1 MGFKKVAKKVSE
13 ARIANT
19 EKIDDLK
26 VNGSNVILKGVEIKF
41 WSYRKV
47 SSNSQYEPKFCI
59 TVKLSDKHVKLM
71 EAAKEAAIMWYCN
84 ENGIDQAD
92 IPEFSDSIYTGKDG
106 EVTYT
111 FRSSKDFREL
121 TEVDGEPCDPELK
134 IGKGSIA
141 NIAIRASATKIYK
154 SYTVIFYLNGVNIKT
169 LEEFKGSQFN
179 LHDALR

>member
-1 MGFKKVAKKVSE
+1 
-13 ARIANT
+13 
-19 EKIDDLK
+19 
-26 VNGSNVILKGVEIKF
+26 
-41 WSYRKV
+41 
-47 SSNSQYEPKFCI
+47 
-59 TVKLSDKHVKLM
+59 M

-84 ENGIDQAD
+84 ENGINEVEAN
-92 IPEFSDSIYTGKDG
+92 IPEFSDSIYTGRDG

-141 NIAIRASATKIYK
+141 NIAIRAAATKIYK

-179 LHDALR
+179 LHEALR